1 MIRELT
7 PAVKLT
13 VCVGGDERHAH
24 HPLYREV
31 LRVLHEERVSG
42 ASLTRGVMS
51 YGVRRVIHS
60 SLDEITMENLP
71 VIIEAVDERKK
82 IENAAARIAEML
94 GEHGLIELQPSM
106 IALPNRVEGER
117 SQS

>member
-1 MIRELT
+1 MSRELT
-7 PAVKLT
+7 PAAKLT
-13 VCVGGDERHAH
+13 VCVSGDERHAH

-31 LRVLHEERVSG
+31 LRVLHEERISG
-42 ASLTRGVMS
+42 ATLIRGVMS

-82 IENAAARIAEML
+82 IEDAAVRIAEVL

-106 IALPNRVEGER
+106 IALPN
-117 SQS
+117 